1 MSTPKWVQSLK
12 NYVASKPKRSAQE
25 IDDETDSLFLQYMT
39 EMREKDQKENPSLKK
54 IPRFYQK
61 SSSIENQLHF
71 KVRQEAR
78 TRFLHHKTSEILDK
92 EDLEKLWNLL
102 RQESYAGL

>member
-1 MSTPKWVQSLK
+1 MNSPKWVDALK
-12 NYVASKPKRSAQE
+12 GFVASQPKRSAQE
-25 IDDETDSLFLQYMT
+25 IDDETDALFLKYMQD
-39 EMREKDQKENPSLKK
+39 MRDQDQISNPSLKK

-61 SSSIENQLHF
+61 SSSMENQLHF

-92 EDLEKLWNLL
+92 EGFLFP
-102 RQESYAGL
+102 